1 MKELVIITLGFI
13 FLCMLKDCITKL
25 FPNMR
30 LLRAEE
36 ELAEAKLNSIR
47 WINRSNKIA
56 TIIAT
61 VIVYLPILLALGY
74 SIYNL

>member
-1 MKELVIITLGFI
+1 
-13 FLCMLKDCITKL
+13 
-25 FPNMR
+25 MR